1 MRRSL
6 DWRRHPLLVASIVV
20 LTGVLVLEV
29 GGAVAAAALL
39 ALLVLLM
46 DRFGWLRARRPAQEI
61 SIRVPEGFEYEQALA
76 PVFRHCTQ
84 QADLTDLG
92 RTSPGAGTELLYT
105 VRLKRGESID
115 GLMGDIEDAVTSR
128 RDGR

>member
-6 DWRRHPLLVASIVV
+6 DWRRHPLLVASVVV

-29 GGAVAAAALL
+29 GGAVTAAAL
-39 ALLVLLM
+39 
-46 DRFGWLRARRPAQEI
+46 
-61 SIRVPEGFEYEQALA
+61 VPEGLEYEEALA

-92 RTSPGAGTELLYT
+92 RPSPGAGTELLDT

-115 GLMGDIEDAVTSR
+115 GLMRSIEEAVAGHP
-128 RDGR
+128 DGR